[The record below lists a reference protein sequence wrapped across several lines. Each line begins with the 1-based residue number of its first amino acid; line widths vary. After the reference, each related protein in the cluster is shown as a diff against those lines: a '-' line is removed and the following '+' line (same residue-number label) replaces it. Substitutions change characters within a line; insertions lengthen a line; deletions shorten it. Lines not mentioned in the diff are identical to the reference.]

1 MSKHK
6 SEVFTVKTQLKVKL
20 PLAVITKIR
29 TLPPVREHWQKTFLT
44 LSRFWLLREW
54 GGGGGGLS
62 EFAKKKICV
71 GNFVSD
77 NFE

>member
-20 PLAVITKIR
+20 PQAVITKIR

-44 LSRFWLLREW
+44 LSRFWPLRGW
-54 GGGGGGLS
+54 GGRGGLS
-62 EFAKKKICV
+62 EFVKKKICD

>member
-20 PLAVITKIR
+20 PQAVITKIR

-44 LSRFWLLREW
+44 LSRFWPLRGW
-54 GGGGGGLS
+54 GGGGGFEG
-62 EFAKKKICV
+62 IC
-71 GNFVSD
+71 
-77 NFE
+77 

>member
-20 PLAVITKIR
+20 PQAVITKIR

-44 LSRFWLLREW
+44 LSRFWPLRGW
-54 GGGGGGLS
+54 GGGGLS
-62 EFAKKKICV
+62 EFVKKKICDR
-71 GNFVSD
+71 NFVSD